1 MDKLF
6 SFMST
11 ILLFW
16 NFDQKMSSYL
26 IFIFYLY
33 ILKSIIFSYLLENI
47 AIVVVLV
54 SRQTLPLEK
63 WSSSKKSMLRF
74 VVCWFQL
81 KNFISDL
88 LDWQE
93 LFSELDTEEDGNI
106 YLKEVIVTL
115 KALNHDLDH
124 NLRVRLKISDW

>member
-1 MDKLF
+1 
-6 SFMST
+6 
-11 ILLFW
+11 
-16 NFDQKMSSYL
+16 
-26 IFIFYLY
+26 
-33 ILKSIIFSYLLENI
+33 
-47 AIVVVLV
+47 
-54 SRQTLPLEK
+54 
-63 WSSSKKSMLRF
+63 MLRF

-81 KNFISDL
+81 KYFISDL

-124 NLRVRLKISDW
+124 NLRVRLEISD